1 MWEETLGRAGQQLL
15 EANRYVQWSGRQGS
29 ASQPLSIQM
38 VRRIVRGV
46 RCVCAQV
53 DAHLFRAYKGWKYLK
68 SSAYCN
74 GKPRCCV
81 NQRRDILLEDD
92 GSGKTS

>member
-1 MWEETLGRAGQQLL
+1 MEWETGLCIPT
-15 EANRYVQWSGRQGS
+15 
-29 ASQPLSIQM
+29 SQHPDGKEDSKRSQM
-38 VRRIVRGV
+38 CVR
-46 RCVCAQV
+46 QV
-53 DAHLFRAYKGWKYLK
+53 DAHLFCAYKAWKYLK

-74 GKPRCCV
+74 GKPWCCV